1 MNNYELMFIVR
12 PTLDEASIKKLL
24 MKVYEDMQN
33 VVTKSKGKILSSKE
47 MGQKELAYEIEG
59 YKKGYYFLLVVEANK
74 ETVAE
79 FNRIANVNENVIRHL
94 IIKQEN

>member
-12 PTLDEASIKKLL
+12 PTLDEASIKK
-24 MKVYEDMQN
+24 VYEDMQN
-33 VVTKSKGKILSSKE
+33 VVLNQNVKYFNKI
-47 MGQKELAYEIEG
+47 
-59 YKKGYYFLLVVEANK
+59 YKHKKIRKNFKDKFQLVVEANK

>member
-12 PTLDEASIKKLL
+12 PTLDEASIK
-24 MKVYEDMQN
+24 KVYEDMQN

-59 YKKGYYFLLVVEANK
+59 
-74 ETVAE
+74 
-79 FNRIANVNENVIRHL
+79 
-94 IIKQEN
+94 

>member
-12 PTLDEASIKKLL
+12 PTLDEASIK
-24 MKVYEDMQN
+24 KVYEDMQN